1 MVENTQIEISTN
13 LKNDLEKKAKANNT
27 DIDNII
33 KLVMIENEDLKKNPS
48 NYYDKT
54 LISAKDN
61 KNKKGEVTSTSY
73 STAIPKPIL
82 NKLGLQKGQVLYW
95 DIDQYKIIITP
106 ELIPKATPEEES
118 IQAGYDIFQ
127 DMLFNNKTAMY
138 TAPLRDIKKELEIP
152 ETEKTKE
159 EKVNSLVELYKK
171 QYRSKYRQ
179 GNVTDNKKGFKQILT
194 FLLDYPLDLPD
205 QYEIVQEVYDKI
217 IEYEK
222 TLWH

>member
-1 MVENTQIEISTN
+1 MVEKTQVQISTN

-33 KLVMIENEDLKKNPS
+33 KVLMLENEDLKKNPS

-54 LISAKDN
+54 IISAKDN

-95 DIDQYKIIITP
+95 DIDEYKIIITP

-118 IQAGYDIFQ
+118 IQAGNEILTE
-127 DMLFNNKTAMY
+127 LFTWGNPVSQTYSKWILPILKNTEFDKDTK
-138 TAPLRDIKKELEIP
+138 IKKLLKYKDKYLFKELI
-152 ETEKTKE
+152 T
-159 EKVNSLVELYKK
+159 Y
-171 QYRSKYRQ
+171 
-179 GNVTDNKKGFKQILT
+179 
-194 FLLDYPLDLPD
+194 LLDYPLYNFDKPVPD
-205 QYEIVQEVYDKI
+205 QYEIVQEVYNEI
-217 IEYEK
+217 TK
-222 TLWH
+222 TD

>member
-33 KLVMIENEDLKKNPS
+33 KLLMIENEDLKKNPS

-118 IQAGYDIFQ
+118 IQAGNEILTE
-127 DMLFNNKTAMY
+127 LFNFGNPVNETYQKWILPILKSTEFDKD
-138 TAPLRDIKKELEIP
+138 TKIKKLLKYKDKYLFKELI
-152 ETEKTKE
+152 T
-159 EKVNSLVELYKK
+159 Y
-171 QYRSKYRQ
+171 
-179 GNVTDNKKGFKQILT
+179 
-194 FLLDYPLDLPD
+194 LLDYPLYNLDEPVPD
-205 QYEIVQEVYDKI
+205 QYEIVQTVYEEI
-217 IEYEK
+217 TK
-222 TLWH
+222 TD